1 MTSVLIPCRCNPVTP
16 NALIYSKMFKMEP
29 NNMYQV
35 YKRKILTSTRH
46 LFRPDN
52 KEMKLMKFLRW
63 VTVLNSDIPSS
74 CHPMPLQ
81 N

>member
-1 MTSVLIPCRCNPVTP
+1 MTSVLIPCRCNPVTQ

-35 YKRKILTSTRH
+35 YKRK
-46 LFRPDN
+46 
-52 KEMKLMKFLRW
+52 LMKFLRW
-63 VTVLNSDIPSS
+63 VTVLNCWYDISS
-74 CHPMPLQ
+74 FCHPIPLQ